1 MHRNTIER
9 DSLRDI
15 KSESIME
22 LKLLILSP
30 VAIIRVSDYDM
41 VCSLSQLPHYLAQ
54 AYRALAF
61 SEVY

>member
-1 MHRNTIER
+1 
-9 DSLRDI
+9 
-15 KSESIME
+15 ME